1 MSQDVSPS
9 DADRARSVVSEH
21 PLWAEASAHVYCES
35 DIFSSQKSLIERARL
50 TDEERVAL
58 QAALADADSVL
69 VVSYYTADKMPEP
82 LSGGGKLYGFLV
94 HPHSFALLHAGE
106 GTWRS

>member
-21 PLWAEASAHVYCES
+21 PLWAEASAHAYCKS
-35 DIFSSQKSLIERARL
+35 DIFGSQKSLIERARL
-50 TDEERVAL
+50 TDEERVVL
-58 QAALADADSVL
+58 RAALADADSVL
-69 VVSYYTADKMPEP
+69 VVSYFTADKTPEP

-94 HPHSFALLHAGE
+94 HPHTFELLHAGE

>member
-21 PLWAEASAHVYCES
+21 LLWAEASAHVYCES
-35 DIFSSQKSLIERARL
+35 DIFSSPKSLIERARL

-69 VVSYYTADKMPEP
+69 VVSYYTADKRPEP

-94 HPHSFALLHAGE
+94 HPHSFSLLHAAE

>member
-1 MSQDVSPS
+1 MSQEVSSS

-21 PLWAEASAHVYCES
+21 PLWAGTTAHVYCES
-35 DIFSSQKSLIERARL
+35 DIFSSQKSLIERVRM

-58 QAALADADSVL
+58 RAALADAETVL
-69 VVSYYTADKMPEP
+69 VVSYFTADKTPEP
-82 LSGGGKLYGFLV
+82 LSGGGKLYGFLI

-106 GTWRS
+106 GTWRA

>member
-1 MSQDVSPS
+1 MSLEASPS

-58 QAALADADSVL
+58 QSALADTDTVL
-69 VVSYYTADKMPEP
+69 VVSYYAADKTPEP

-94 HPHSFALLHAGE
+94 HPHSFALLHTGE